1 MNDNPASLPARQVVY
16 QVIATRLADS
26 GAQTLR
32 ARLGSKPFLI
42 GSGKSA
48 NMLLDNPAILPV
60 QIRLLSSTTGQVL
73 LTNLGE
79 DENVRMNGEPLP
91 TLVPTYWKPGLT
103 VSIADFELQLVT
115 LVDEEGDG
123 HLERVRP
130 AVITQASEI
139 ALELGGEPN
148 FVIEWGDSRDV
159 SDVVPEA
166 PHDNTLLFGK
176 NTTPADDIDE
186 EEVEVED
193 TREGWKLESPP
204 EVIAAPPPPPP
215 SLPDMPESL
224 PPSLPDLPKP
234 LPPPVLQAMPRIDD
248 SEASPTE
255 SMPPGLKL
263 PQLDES
269 DGYSAVTDQTLPKN
283 WQSAGKLSAQLTADF
298 INLVAG
304 ERVRIPVSVRNE
316 GASPIQLRIH
326 VAGLPKDWTAA
337 TEGLLDLAPGDIK
350 SIDVILET
358 HAPFEQAYLDSLLRI
373 HDQLAPDTNL
383 TLPLR
388 LNFKT
393 APNIVGRLS
402 PTQLTASQT
411 AYLNLHNH
419 TQVPITTF
427 ISGHCSS
434 PDLHV
439 IPAQAQIELPP
450 GQTLEIPVNVRVQR
464 RPLLRGARHPFAV
477 TVRHG
482 NRAALDLPGEVRVRP
497 RISSTLLLFFAV
509 VLIVLF
515 AAWRLLG
522 SNVPAGVVPASTATT
537 SLLAVVEQTESVT
550 QEVQDIEKTA
560 EVRSIPTQKTV
571 SPRPGSTPTQA
582 PTATSRPTNTPLPP
596 TIPVAITDILPTST
610 TSVPQPAAFDDPRPA
625 GCAAVIPDGWKPY
638 TVQAGD
644 RVFRLAV
651 NSGTT
656 IEEVSSV
663 NCLVDP
669 RMLQIGQVLLLPSP

>member
-1 MNDNPASLPARQVVY
+1 MNDNPASLPARHVVY

-26 GAQTLR
+26 GVQTLR
-32 ARLGSKPFLI
+32 ARLGTKPFLI

-91 TLVPTYWKPGLT
+91 NLVPTYWKPGLG
-103 VSIADFELQLVT
+103 VSIADFDLQLVT

-139 ALELGGEPN
+139 ALERDGELN

-159 SDVVPEA
+159 SDDVAEPPDNNTVMFAKGAMLVDDDAGIDDKLELESEA
-166 PHDNTLLFGK
+166 
-176 NTTPADDIDE
+176 
-186 EEVEVED
+186 ED

-204 EVIAAPPPPPP
+204 EVIVAPPPPPH
-215 SLPDMPESL
+215 
-224 PPSLPDLPKP
+224 SLPDLPEP
-234 LPPPVLQAMPRIDD
+234 LPMPVIQAMPPIDD
-248 SEASPTE
+248 TEATPTE

-269 DGYSAVTDQTLPKN
+269 DGYPAVTDQTLPKN

-298 INLVAG
+298 VNLVAG

-316 GASPIQLRIH
+316 GSSLIQLRIH
-326 VAGLPKDWTAA
+326 VAGLPKDWTAVP
-337 TEGLLDLAPGDIK
+337 EPPLDLAPGDIK

-358 HAPFEQAYLDSLLRI
+358 HPPFHQAYIDSLLRI
-373 HDQLAPDTNL
+373 HDQLSPDTNL

-402 PTQLTASQT
+402 PTHLAAPQSS
-411 AYLNLHNH
+411 YLNLHNH
-419 TQVPITTF
+419 TQVPITAYIT
-427 ISGHCSS
+427 GHSLS

-439 IPAQAQIELPP
+439 IPTQAQVELPP
-450 GQTLEIPVNVRVQR
+450 GQTLEIPINLSVLR
-464 RPLLRGARHPFAV
+464 RPWLRGARHQFAV
-477 TVRHG
+477 TVRHS
-482 NRAALDLPGEVRVRP
+482 NRAALDYPGEVRIRP
-497 RISSTLLLFFAV
+497 RISSTLLILFAILLV
-509 VLIVLF
+509 ALF
-515 AAWRLLG
+515 AAWRILG
-522 SNVPAGVVPASTATT
+522 NNTPAVVVPPSTVT
-537 SLLAVVEQTESVT
+537 SSQLPAVVEQTESVT
-550 QEVQDIEKTA
+550 QEVEATDEARSIAPQKTA
-560 EVRSIPTQKTV
+560 T
-571 SPRPGSTPTQA
+571 PRPNSTPTE
-582 PTATSRPTNTPLPP
+582 RPTVTPRPTSTPLPP
-596 TIPVAITDILPTST
+596 TITVAITDILPTPT
-610 TSVPQPAAFDDPRPA
+610 TPILSATTFDDPRPA
-625 GCAAVIPDGWKPY
+625 GCVAAIPDGWNPY

-644 RVFRLAV
+644 RVFRLAM
-651 NSGTT
+651 NAGTT
-656 IEEVSSV
+656 IEEVASV
-663 NCLVDP
+663 NCLTDP
-669 RMLQIGQVLLLPSP
+669 RILQIGQVLLLPIP